1 MPQFSG
7 TPLYPFALWL
17 RPRAVST
24 LALLMAGAVLAAP
37 HAEAQGLFGNWD
49 SPPVKVRKV
58 KRPPPAVTEEVG
70 EKSKGKKSKSESV
83 AEKPATGPLVISV
96 SLARQRLAVY
106 DSTGRIAESPISS
119 GRVGYSTPT
128 GVFTVLE
135 KNRVHHSNLYSGAP
149 MPNMQ
154 RLTWSGVALHAGVL
168 PGYPASHGCIRL
180 PHGFSKKLFGMTK
193 LGTRVIVTRD
203 PVSPAAFSHDRLFT
217 ALPPEDAVVTGST
230 SAHETQ
236 VADAS
241 RVTNEAGGVS
251 AVLGVSAA
259 AAAGTDGGVAPAR
272 LSLRERRQLEA
283 EQLAAEIRTVGYE
296 KVDKAAKLEALQKEA
311 AVARQPLIAARAEA
325 EQLGDEL
332 SKLEKGKAGAERE
345 LAMLQKPEDEDTGK
359 KKRKNKKVMDKAKRE
374 ARIAELT
381 EELAELPP
389 ELEAKRTAW
398 QAADAAFKK
407 AEETAKAADDKRR
420 AAAKELLEVNA
431 RLSQALA
438 KEKAAK
444 RREAKRQLPVSVF
457 VSRSKQRIYVR
468 QGYEDIFNAEVTFDR
483 PDEPVGTHVF
493 TALDYTENKTT
504 MTWNVVSVPHDPSR
518 ASSKKKDKTG
528 KAKQA
533 EPAVQVSK
541 AAQTPQAALDRLTIS
556 DDVREQIADVMK
568 PGSSL
573 VISDLG
579 IGNETGEFTDFIVPI
594 R

>member
-1 MPQFSG
+1 
-7 TPLYPFALWL
+7 
-17 RPRAVST
+17 
-24 LALLMAGAVLAAP
+24 MAGAVLAAP
-37 HAEAQGLFGNWD
+37 CAEAQGLFGNWD

-58 KRPPPAVTEEVG
+58 KRPPPAVTEEVV

-83 AEKPATGPLVISV
+83 AEKPAVGPLVISV

-119 GRVGYSTPT
+119 GRVGYSTPM

-135 KNRVHHSNLYSGAP
+135 KNRIHHSNLYAGAP

-193 LGTRVIVTRD
+193 LGTRVIVSRD
-203 PVSPAAFSHDRLFT
+203 PVSPTAFSHERLFT

-230 SAHETQ
+230 SAHGMQ

-241 RVTNEAGGVS
+241 RVTTEAGGVS
-251 AVLGVSAA
+251 AVLGVSPAA
-259 AAAGTDGGVAPAR
+259 AASTDGGVPPAR
-272 LSLRERRQLEA
+272 LSYRERRQLEA
-283 EQLAAEIRTVGYE
+283 EQLSAEIRTAGYE
-296 KVDKAAKLEALQKEA
+296 KVDKAAKLEAAQKEA
-311 AVARQPLIAARAEA
+311 AVAREPLIAARAEA
-325 EQLGDEL
+325 DRLGDEL

-359 KKRKNKKVMDKAKRE
+359 KKRKTKKVMDKAKRE

-389 ELEAKRTAW
+389 EIEAKRTAW
-398 QAADAAFKK
+398 QAADAVFKK
-407 AEETAKAADDKRR
+407 AEETAKAAEDKRR
-420 AAAKELLEVNA
+420 EAAKELLAVNA
-431 RLSQALA
+431 RLSQALT

-457 VSRSKQRIYVR
+457 VSRSKQRLYVR

-493 TALDYTENKTT
+493 TALDYADNKTA
-504 MTWNVVSVPHDPSR
+504 MTWNVMSVPHDPSR
-518 ASSKKKDKTG
+518 AASKKKDKTG
-528 KAKQA
+528 KAKQV
-533 EPAVQVSK
+533 EPVVQVSK